1 MNVFCA
7 GDDDQSIYGYRGA
20 KVELMQRFRFDFP
33 GSKVMK
39 FGVSYRLPDDIC
51 KATQSFIST
60 QSNRIPKPLV
70 SGNIP
75 VQVPV
80 QLQSR
85 EKEKENYYVNEHG
98 EGPYG
103 QGTIETNVLKT
114 TNSVSNDEYNEVNI
128 VSKRASI
135 EIRSMSEEED
145 EINWIVSYLQEKMTR
160 MNKNNQNNQNNNRNQ
175 DPGST
180 RIIPN
185 GNGNGNEI
193 RNQQVQGPSDYSIV
207 ILTRYGGQLRLLEEG
222 LKAHKVPF
230 LSRNFGFWNQ
240 QVKLFFLFCIFYFLS
255 CILFFLFCIFYFIFS
270 LLYFLFSALCF
281 IFSVLHFFFSVLTF
295 Y

>member
-1 MNVFCA
+1 
-7 GDDDQSIYGYRGA
+7 
-20 KVELMQRFRFDFP
+20 
-33 GSKVMK
+33 MK

-75 VQVPV
+75 VQVPT

-160 MNKNNQNNQNNNRNQ
+160 MNKNNQNNNRNQ
-175 DPGST
+175 DPGSA

-185 GNGNGNEI
+185 SNEI

-240 QVKLFFLFCIFYFLS
+240 QVKLFFLFF
-255 CILFFLFCIFYFIFS
+255 LFFFVLFCI
-270 LLYFLFSALCF
+270 LLFRL
-281 IFSVLHFFFSVLTF
+281 
-295 Y
+295 